1 MFDELAGLFQPQQ
14 VAPAQPDPGLKAEWD
29 GFLSNPKNRAGLLS
43 FGLGLMTPTWGN
55 SFANALG
62 AGAEAYG
69 AVEKE
74 QQAEAIRQ
82 ENAGRATSEKQK
94 DRDLQREL
102 NDADNKAAL
111 ERTKYSSDAAT
122 NRAAGRYSRGAQ
134 AIFDRIYAKTAADIR
149 KAQSDILR
157 PGYDPDAPPLTED
170 EIAAQAAA
178 AAAKAADAHE
188 ARFGTGKT
196 AGSGS
201 AAPDDGGAS
210 NSQISPGTDGGGDSA
225 PAGEGAPAANVGA
238 ANNST
243 SSQGA
248 PSIDDFVRNTDPKK
262 VDALL
267 AHPEADK
274 LLGKYGWNTRSL
286 IAAKARKNAMN
297 WLQQLQMPRLVP
309 SLGQTPGVA
318 TPTVRGPGT
327 GQVK

>member
-14 VAPAQPDPGLKAEWD
+14 AAPAQPDPGLKAEWD

-82 ENAGRATSEKQK
+82 ENAGRSVSEKQK

-111 ERTKYSSDAAT
+111 ERTKYSADAAT
-122 NRAAGRYSRGAQ
+122 SRAGMKGASYSKGAQ
-134 AIFDRIYAKTAADIR
+134 SLFNRTYAETVKSL
-149 KAQSDILR
+149 KNPNILA
-157 PGYDPDAPPLTED
+157 PGYDPDAPPLTEE
-170 EIAAQAAA
+170 EIDMQATAAA
-178 AAAKAADAHE
+178 SRAADAFEH
-188 ARFGTGKT
+188 RFGTGT
-196 AGSGS
+196 GSTGGAGTGG
-201 AAPDDGGAS
+201 GGAS
-210 NSQISPGTDGGGDSA
+210 NSQISPGTGAGGDSA

-238 ANNST
+238 GNNST

-248 PSIDDFVRNTDPKK
+248 PSIDDFVKNTDPKK

-274 LLGKYGWNTRSL
+274 LLGRYGWNTRSL
-286 IAAKARKNAMN
+286 IAAKARKDAMN
-297 WLQQLQMPRLVP
+297 WLQQLQMP

-318 TPTVRGPGT
+318 TPLIRGPGT

>member
-14 VAPAQPDPGLKAEWD
+14 AAPAQPDPGLKAEWD

-82 ENAGRATSEKQK
+82 ENAGRSVSEKQK

-122 NRAAGRYSRGAQ
+122 SRAGMRGAS
-134 AIFDRIYAKTAADIR
+134 YSKG
-149 KAQSDILR
+149 AQSLFNRTYAETVKSLKNPNILAN
-157 PGYDPDAPPLTED
+157 GYDPDAPPLTEE
-170 EIAAQAAA
+170 EIDMQATAAA
-178 AAAKAADAHE
+178 SRAADAFEH
-188 ARFGTGKT
+188 RFGTGT
-196 AGSGS
+196 GSTGGAGTGG
-201 AAPDDGGAS
+201 GGAS
-210 NSQISPGTDGGGDSA
+210 NSQISPGTGAGGDSA
-225 PAGEGAPAANVGA
+225 PTGKGAPAANVGA
-238 ANNST
+238 GNNST

-248 PSIDDFVRNTDPKK
+248 TISADDIVTRMKPETL
-262 VDALL
+262 DAVL
-267 AHPEADK
+267 AKPNADDYFK
-274 LLGKYGWNTRSL
+274 QYGLNSRAV
-286 IAAKARKNAMN
+286 IAAKARRDAMN
-297 WLQQLQMPRLVP
+297 WLQNLQMPGF
-309 SLGQTPGVA
+309 GQTPGVA
-318 TPTVRGPGT
+318 TPSIRGPGT